1 MNKSDLELYTPE
13 KWYVNIYN
21 KNGHLLL
28 SWGFTSKKIA
38 EHTQACIIEKIESML
53 QSGAKKDPNVEVPT
67 VEEPIGWKVGEETF
81 SNYHDALWYSWNNHN
96 AKIKGMFRNE
106 SKE

>member
-53 QSGAKKDPNVEVPT
+53 QSGAKRDPNVEVPI
-67 VEEPIGWKVGEETF
+67 VEESIGWKVGEETF
-81 SNYHDALWYSWNNHN
+81 SNYHDALWHSWNNHN
-96 AKIKGMFRNE
+96 AQIKGIFN
-106 SKE
+106 K